1 MKTKKLDVYKVPPKE
16 GVDNLYPTSVECWKQ
31 PALHLL
37 VGQRTAGKSYLAS
50 KILAQC
56 EKDKTFDVVY
66 MITPSFNSNQA
77 YFGSYVKVENV
88 YDPTADSIA
97 QVIARVEKDRD
108 EWERFL
114 EEKKT
119 YERFEKLMSRSDA
132 LIDDHTLLEFHE
144 MGLFGDSQRPVWKYG
159 KEEPPK
165 SCLILDDCLS
175 SPAILQSSGLT
186 KVATLNRHIAP
197 LKQPHSGRSACG
209 LAIMILSQTYKMTGG
224 LGRCLREN
232 VSVLTL
238 FKNRQEKQLDS
249 IKEELANVVPI
260 ELFEQAY
267 GYATS
272 EKYGSLTIDFA
283 PKCSSHVFRKNL
295 NEAILFDELKCEC
308 HTGKKNLLS

>member
-1 MKTKKLDVYKVPPKE
+1 MRTKKLDVFTQPPKE
-16 GVDNLYPTSVECWKQ
+16 GVDNLYPTSVNTWKQ

-56 EKDKTFDVVY
+56 EKDNTFDIVY

-88 YDPTADSIA
+88 HDPTADSIA
-97 QVIARVEKDRD
+97 LVIARVEKDRD
-108 EWERFL
+108 EWERFV

-119 YERFEKLMSRSDA
+119 YDRFEKIMSRSDTF
-132 LIDDHTLLEFHE
+132 IDDSTLLEFHE
-144 MGLFGDSQRPVWKYG
+144 MGLFGDNQRPVWKYQ

-197 LKQPHSGRSACG
+197 LKVPHSGRSACG

-238 FKNRQEKQLDS
+238 FKNRQEKQLDA

-260 ELFEQAY
+260 NLFEKAY
-267 GYATS
+267 EHATA

-283 PKCSSHVFRKNL
+283 PKCSSQVFRKNL
-295 NEAILFDELKCEC
+295 NEVILFDELKCEC
-308 HTGKKNLLS
+308 IKK

>member
-1 MKTKKLDVYKVPPKE
+1 MQMRTKKLNAYKVPPKE
-16 GVDNLYPTSVECWKQ
+16 GVDNQYPTSADCWKQ

-56 EKDKTFDVVY
+56 QKDSTFDVVY
-66 MITPSFNSNQA
+66 MITPSFNSNMA
-77 YFGSYVKVENV
+77 YFGDYVFKKNV

-97 QVIARVEKDRD
+97 QVIARVEQDRD
-108 EWERFL
+108 EWEQFL
-114 EEKKT
+114 ENKKIFAN
-119 YERFEKLMSRSDA
+119 FEKYMRGSDG
-132 LIDDHTLLEFHE
+132 LVDDLTLLQFHD
-144 MGLFGDSQRPVWKYG
+144 MGLLGDGQRPVWKYE
-159 KEEPPK
+159 KETPPK

-197 LKQPHSGRSACG
+197 LKVAHSGRSACG

-238 FKNRQEKQLDS
+238 FKNRQEKQLDA
-249 IKEELANVVPI
+249 IKEELANVVPT
-260 ELFEQAY
+260 ELFEKAY
-267 GYATS
+267 EHATA

-283 PKCSSHVFRKNL
+283 PKCSSQVFRKNL
-295 NEAILFDELKCEC
+295 NEVILFDQLKCEC
-308 HTGKKNLLS
+308 SKK

>member
-1 MKTKKLDVYKVPPKE
+1 MRTKKLNAYKVPPKE
-16 GVDNLYPTSVECWKQ
+16 GVDNQYPTSADCWKQ

-77 YFGSYVKVENV
+77 YFGSYVQLPDV
-88 YDPTADSIA
+88 YDPTAESIA

-108 EWERFL
+108 EWEQFL
-114 EEKKT
+114 ENKKIFAN
-119 YERFEKLMSRSDA
+119 FEKYMRGSDG
-132 LIDDHTLLEFHE
+132 LVDDLSLLQFHD
-144 MGLFGDSQRPVWKYG
+144 MGLLGDGQRPVWKYG
-159 KEEPPK
+159 KETPPK

-197 LKQPHSGRSACG
+197 LKVPHSGRSACG
-209 LAIMILSQTYKMTGG
+209 LAIMILSQTYKMQGG

-238 FKNRQEKQLDS
+238 FKNRQEKQLES

-260 ELFEQAY
+260 ELFQQAY
-267 GYATS
+267 DYATN

-283 PKCSSHVFRKNL
+283 PKCSSQVFRKNL
-295 NEAILFDELKCEC
+295 NEVILFDQVKCEC
-308 HTGKKNLLS
+308 AAKNKV

>member
-1 MKTKKLDVYKVPPKE
+1 MKTKKLDVFTQPPKE
-16 GVDNLYPTSVECWKQ
+16 GVDNLYPTSINTWKQ

-56 EKDKTFDVVY
+56 QKDRTFDVVY

-77 YFGSYVKVENV
+77 YFGSYVNVENV

-97 QVIARVEKDRD
+97 LVIARVEKDRD

-119 YERFEKLMSRSDA
+119 YDRFEKLMSRSDA

-144 MGLFGDSQRPVWKYG
+144 MGLFGDGQRPTWKYE
-159 KEEPPK
+159 KETPPK
-165 SCLILDDCLS
+165 SCLVLDDCLS

-197 LKQPHSGRSACG
+197 LKVPHSGRSACG

-283 PKCSSHVFRKNL
+283 PKCSSQVFRKNL
-295 NEAILFDELKCEC
+295 NEVILFDQLKCEC
-308 HTGKKNLLS
+308 SKK

>member
-1 MKTKKLDVYKVPPKE
+1 MQMRTKKLNAYKVPPKE
-16 GVDNLYPTSVECWKQ
+16 GVDNQYPTSADCWKQ

-77 YFGSYVKVENV
+77 YFGSYIHLPDV
-88 YDPTADSIA
+88 YDPTAESIA

-108 EWERFL
+108 EWEQFL
-114 EEKKT
+114 ENKKIFAN
-119 YERFEKLMSRSDA
+119 FEKYMRGSDG
-132 LIDDHTLLEFHE
+132 LVDDLSLLQFHD
-144 MGLFGDSQRPVWKYG
+144 MGLLGDGQRPVWKYG
-159 KEEPPK
+159 KETPPK

-197 LKQPHSGRSACG
+197 LKVPHSGRSACG
-209 LAIMILSQTYKMTGG
+209 LAIMILSQTYKMQGG

-238 FKNRQEKQLDS
+238 FKNRQEKQLES

-260 ELFEQAY
+260 ELFQQAY
-267 GYATS
+267 DYATN

-283 PKCSSHVFRKNL
+283 PKCSSQVFRKNL
-295 NEAILFDELKCEC
+295 NEVILFDQVKCEC
-308 HTGKKNLLS
+308 AAKNKV